1 MAALLDDQ
9 EKAALPSG
17 SLDGRSSPLRSKTK
31 RVYETGERKGHIVDG
46 EHGSRV
52 GSRHGPAAEGAE
64 DCHGRSRRGQGGHDD
79 DDDDKEEDEEDA
91 AVDRQPNILDR
102 VSSRVT
108 SRSSDELSAPP
119 DGGWLAWSQCLA
131 GHLVI
136 FNTWGWVNSFGS
148 FQAYYTELLVR
159 PPSDVA
165 WIGSLNVFL
174 IFFVGTL
181 TGRLVDAGHFRPV
194 FLAGT
199 ALLALGVVSVSVCT
213 AYWHLMLAQGLCLG
227 LAHGCLFCPALAVLA
242 AYFDRRRAL
251 VLGIAACGS
260 STGGLVFPVMVRQL
274 LPAVGFAWTVRAIGL
289 VQLATMAVA
298 IVLVRPRMSPRKT
311 GPLIEWSAFSELGY
325 SFYAAAA
332 FFNFWGVYF
341 AFFYVAAF
349 SRDALRPG
357 FSYPESLNLLLLL
370 NGAGIIGRLAPSYAA
385 DLVGAVN
392 VFIPAS
398 AAASGLAFGF
408 IGVDSRAGLYAW
420 VVFYG
425 IAAAGIQS
433 LFPAALSF
441 LTTDLRRLG
450 VRMGMVFTIVSFAVL
465 TGPPVAGALIA
476 GPGGYAAAKAFAGSS
491 IAVGCGFLVAAKAAK
506 MSATGQGWT
515 GKT

>member
-1 MAALLDDQ
+1 M
-9 EKAALPSG
+9 
-17 SLDGRSSPLRSKTK
+17 
-31 RVYETGERKGHIVDG
+31 
-46 EHGSRV
+46 
-52 GSRHGPAAEGAE
+52 
-64 DCHGRSRRGQGGHDD
+64 
-79 DDDDKEEDEEDA
+79 
-91 AVDRQPNILDR
+91 
-102 VSSRVT
+102 
-108 SRSSDELSAPP
+108 
-119 DGGWLAWSQCLA
+119 
-131 GHLVI
+131 
-136 FNTWGWVNSFGS
+136 
-148 FQAYYTELLVR
+148 
-159 PPSDVA
+159 A

-199 ALLALGVVSVSVCT
+199 ALLAVGVVCVSVSS

-251 VLGIAACGS
+251 ALGIAACGS

-274 LPAVGFAWTVRAIGL
+274 LPAVGFAWTVRAMGL

-298 IVLVRPRMSPRKT
+298 IALVRPRMRPRPT
-311 GPLIEWSAFSELGY
+311 GPLIEWSAFRELGY
-325 SFYAAAA
+325 TFYAAAA
-332 FFNFWGVYF
+332 FFVRKPPPLLVLGWLILSHQNFWGVYF

-357 FSYPESLNLLLLL
+357 FSYPESLTLVLLL
-370 NGAGIIGRLAPSYAA
+370 NGAGFVGRLAPSYAA

-398 AAASGLAFGF
+398 AVASGLVFGF

-420 VVFYG
+420 VVLYG
-425 IAAAGIQS
+425 IAAAAIQS

-441 LTTDLRRLG
+441 LTADLRRLG

-465 TGPPVAGALIA
+465 TGPPVAGALVA
-476 GPGGYAAAKAFAGSS
+476 GPGGYTAAKAFAGSS
-491 IAVGCGFLVAAKAAK
+491 IAIGCGFLVAAKVAK
-506 MSATGQGWT
+506 MRAAGQGWM